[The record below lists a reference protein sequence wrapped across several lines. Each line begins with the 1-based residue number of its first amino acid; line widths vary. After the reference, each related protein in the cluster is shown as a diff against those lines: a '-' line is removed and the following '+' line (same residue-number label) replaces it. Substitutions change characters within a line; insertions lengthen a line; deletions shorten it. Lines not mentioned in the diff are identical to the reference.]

1 VGEKL
6 SAHADGPRASSSTVA
21 SAVAAAVGRSHSKR
35 APQHAQQQGQ
45 HQQHQRR
52 RGDTNAGCAGD
63 HAAHHQQRQQASG
76 EFPMLDKAQAEH
88 ALKHV
93 QGHLVS
99 WPYDW
104 LSSEMAH
111 GRWNH
116 AVDNLAPLEI

>member
-1 VGEKL
+1 
-6 SAHADGPRASSSTVA
+6 
-21 SAVAAAVGRSHSKR
+21 VGRAGSKR
-35 APQHAQQQGQ
+35 APLGQGQ
-45 HQQHQRR
+45 PRH
-52 RGDTNAGCAGD
+52 RGDANAGGAAAAGE
-63 HAAHHQQRQQASG
+63 HAAHHHHQHQQQQQSPG
-76 EFPMLDKAQAEH
+76 DFPMLDKAQAEH

-99 WPYDW
+99 WPYEW